1 MREPVTMPSSAVQPT
16 RRALWIPG
24 LFVLGFLI
32 VTAVNGV
39 LIFAAVDSFSGLETD
54 NAYEKGIHYNQA
66 LAAAAVNAQT
76 GWHAEP
82 SVTTGSDGL
91 RQLDVLITDRAG
103 MPVTALA
110 VEAFL
115 VRPTNAGMDTVI
127 TLQGQGAGHYAAHF
141 KPNGLGNWE
150 LRLMARRGESA
161 WQQTQRI
168 FLQ

>member
-1 MREPVTMPSSAVQPT
+1 MF
-16 RRALWIPG
+16 I
-24 LFVLGFLI
+24 LGFLI
-32 VTAVNGV
+32 VTAVNGI
-39 LIFAAVDSFSGLETD
+39 LIFAAVNSFSGLETD

-82 SVTTGSDGL
+82 SVRIGTDGL
-91 RQLDVLITDRAG
+91 RRLDIIITDRAG
-103 MPVTALA
+103 MPVAALV

-115 VRPTNAGMDTVI
+115 VRPTNAGMDTAI
-127 TLQGQGAGHYAAHF
+127 TLQDQGAGHYAANF
-141 KPNGLGNWE
+141 KPTGLGNWE

-161 WQQTQRI
+161 WQQTRRI